1 MKRKGDSMKSNHTI
15 NKNNKDMQAK
25 HAEIKHKIEII
36 SEAFDYYQEAI
47 RVKTPIWSELY

>member
-1 MKRKGDSMKSNHTI
+1 MKSNHTI
-15 NKNNKDMQAK
+15 NKNNEDMQAK